1 MEYSEEMDALPSPE
15 RFDTQTRQKSTAAV
29 QTIDPGA
36 VLAKISGPII
46 PATTDIIHDIE
57 SSYVIPDRVQAPGVE
72 SAGYREE
79 LKRKADA
86 ISR

>member
-36 VLAKISGPII
+36 VQVLAKFL
-46 PATTDIIHDIE
+46 D
-57 SSYVIPDRVQAPGVE
+57 Q
-72 SAGYREE
+72 
-79 LKRKADA
+79 
-86 ISR
+86 